1 MGTIGARKAA
11 EILKNVQAV
20 LGIEWLAAA
29 QAVDLRGKKQLGVG
43 TTEAYELIRRHV
55 QYLEED
61 RIFYK
66 DQKTA
71 ADMIASGELLSQVE
85 KSVGALL

>member
-1 MGTIGARKAA
+1 MIDKKLEAA
-11 EILKNVQAV
+11 INKQINFEMYSAYLYLSMSAWFHTQG
-20 LGIEWLAAA
+20 LDGFSQWL
-29 QAVDLRGKKQLGVG
+29 R
-43 TTEAYELIRRHV
+43 V

>member
-1 MGTIGARKAA
+1 M
-11 EILKNVQAV
+11 
-20 LGIEWLAAA
+20 
-29 QAVDLRGKKQLGVG
+29 G